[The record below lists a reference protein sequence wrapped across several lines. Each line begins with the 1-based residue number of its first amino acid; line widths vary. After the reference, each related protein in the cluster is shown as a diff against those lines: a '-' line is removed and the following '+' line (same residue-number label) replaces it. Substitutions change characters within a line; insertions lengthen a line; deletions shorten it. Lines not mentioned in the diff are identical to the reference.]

1 MRLWRWEGDA
11 LGAPID
17 RDLDTRAGVTARD
30 LDGDGAPELIGANDG
45 RGFAYDGR
53 SDDVRYTC
61 D

>member
-1 MRLWRWEGDA
+1 

-53 SDDVRYTC
+53 SEDMRYTC